1 MITLYIGPTMPV
13 PTHLLSR
20 LQYLIPLMVLTLSG
34 CTNTDAFCLS
44 HLTPINPPPQARI
57 AHP

>member
-1 MITLYIGPTMPV
+1 MPV

>member
-1 MITLYIGPTMPV
+1 MPV
-13 PTHLLSR
+13 PKHPLSR
-20 LQYLIPLMVLTLSG
+20 LKYLISLMVLTLSG
-34 CTNTDAFCLS
+34 CTNTDAFCLG